1 VRPADQGVEN
11 SQRSPTPPS
20 RKGVRVVGT
29 RRGSPPS
36 LLLLLFGDYW
46 LQVDAGF
53 PSAALVTL
61 LADFGVNDAAARAA
75 LSRMVKRGLLSS
87 SKSGRTTA
95 YRVTPR
101 ARQVL
106 METSSRILEFGA
118 SHKPWPGTWSLV
130 AFDVPENNRPLLTSI
145 QARLGWLGFAPL
157 YGQVWI
163 CPHDR
168 HDAAVAELERLGVA
182 ATSFDSRL
190 ASSPRTLRLPQEAW
204 DLVELSA
211 RYETILRQSKA
222 WLTDLSRG
230 RLAPADALV
239 HRAHLFDE
247 WLDLSAH
254 DPDLPLELL
263 PAKWPREAARE
274 LFLRTHDALGDPAT
288 QRVRDVV
295 AASDP
300 MLVGLVERRVPED
313 WRRMAA

>member
-1 VRPADQGVEN
+1 MTTTSRLPADG
-11 SQRSPTPPS
+11 PP
-20 RKGVRVVGT
+20 RRGVRVVGT

-75 LSRMVKRGLLSS
+75 LSRMVKRELLSS

-101 ARQVL
+101 ARQIL
-106 METSSRILEFGA
+106 IETSARIVQFGA
-118 SHKPWPGTWSLV
+118 SHEPWSGSWSLV
-130 AFDVPENNRPLLTSI
+130 AFDLPENNRPLLNSVE
-145 QARLGWLGFAPL
+145 ARLGWLGFAPL

-168 HDAAVAELERLGVA
+168 HDAAVAELEHLGVP

-211 RYETILRQSKA
+211 RYHAILRLSKA
-222 WLTDLSRG
+222 WLATAARN
-230 RLAPADALV
+230 RLTPADALV
-239 HRAHLFDE
+239 HRAHLLDE

-263 PAKWPREAARE
+263 PARWPRDEARE
-274 LFLRTHDALGDPAT
+274 LFLRTHDALGELAT

-295 AASDP
+295 AANDP
-300 MLVGLVERRVPED
+300 ELGALVERRVPDD

>member
-1 VRPADQGVEN
+1 MTKTPALSVDGHP
-11 SQRSPTPPS
+11 R
-20 RKGVRVVGT
+20 RGVRVVGM
-29 RRGSPPS
+29 RRGAPPS

-75 LSRMVKRGLLSS
+75 LSRMVKRGLLTS

-95 YRVTPR
+95 YRLTPR
-101 ARQVL
+101 ARQIL
-106 METSSRILEFGA
+106 IETSSRILEFGA
-118 SHKPWPGTWSLV
+118 SHEPWPGTWSLV
-130 AFDVPENNRPLLTSI
+130 AFDVPDNNRPLLNSVR
-145 QARLGWLGFAPL
+145 ARLGWLGFAAL
-157 YGQVWI
+157 YEQVWI

-182 ATSFDSRL
+182 ATSFDARL
-190 ASSPRTLRLPQEAW
+190 ASSPGTLRLPQEAW

-211 RYETILRQSKA
+211 RYEEILHQSRT
-222 WLTDLSRG
+222 WLTESSRG
-230 RLAPADALV
+230 RLSCPGALV

-247 WLDLSAH
+247 WLELSAR

-263 PAKWPREAARE
+263 PPRWPREEARE
-274 LFLRTHDALGDPAT
+274 IFLRTHDALGDQAT

-300 MLVGLVERRVPED
+300 ELVGLVERRVPDD
-313 WRRMAA
+313 WHRMAA